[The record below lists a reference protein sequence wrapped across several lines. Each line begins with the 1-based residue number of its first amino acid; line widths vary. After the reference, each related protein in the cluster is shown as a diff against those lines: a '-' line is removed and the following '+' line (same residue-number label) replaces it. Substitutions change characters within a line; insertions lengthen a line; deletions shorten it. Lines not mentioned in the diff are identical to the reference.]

1 MCVYVCVYI
10 YLSLYIC
17 IYTHTYILF
26 GGGGVEANLGLLYT
40 EHKLYLSYTG
50 HTFNR
55 LCLCCVE
62 KHPDL

>member
-1 MCVYVCVYI
+1 MCMCKYLFIFIYLYI
-10 YLSLYIC
+10 Y
-17 IYTHTYILF
+17 TYIHTF
-26 GGGGVEANLGLLYT
+26 WGGGVEANLGLLYT